1 MRSAVLLL
9 LTAALI
15 AVPAQA
21 QEPAREAAQQQ
32 VKPPEA
38 PRPLSDQTVTASD
51 VATTP
56 LTDLNLKHDAIPPL
70 LIAAQERPYDL
81 AGLRRCAQIAA
92 AIGDLDAALGEDI
105 DVAQARQQGV
115 SVGQVAQSA
124 LGSFIPFR
132 GVIRELSGANA
143 QERKVEAAV
152 YAGSV
157 RRAFLKGVG
166 QTRGCR
172 YPARSATAAVLA
184 QRDTPS
190 AAAAAPKPAPRAVRH
205 GQRGKTTYVT
215 RPVVQKT
222 P

>member
-1 MRSAVLLL
+1 MRSAALLL
-9 LTAALI
+9 LAAALF

-21 QEPAREAAQQQ
+21 QDAAQQQ
-32 VKPPEA
+32 VKPPEP
-38 PRPLSDQTVTASD
+38 PRPLGDQTVTAGD

-81 AGLRRCAQIAA
+81 AGLRRCTQIAA
-92 AIGDLDAALGEDI
+92 AIGDLDAVLGEDI

-143 QERKVEAAV
+143 QERKVDAAV

-172 YPARSATAAVLA
+172 YPARAATAAVLA
-184 QRDTPS
+184 QRDALA
-190 AAAAAPKPAPRAVRH
+190 AAAAAPKPAPRAVRSH
-205 GQRGKTTYVT
+205 RRGKTTYVS

>member
-1 MRSAVLLL
+1 MRSAALLL
-9 LTAALI
+9 LTAALFS
-15 AVPAQA
+15 VPAEA
-21 QEPAREAAQQQ
+21 QEQEKTTEAA
-32 VKPPEA
+32 
-38 PRPLSDQTVTASD
+38 RPLSDQTVTAGD

-56 LTDLNLKHDAIPPL
+56 LTDLNLKRDAIPPL

-81 AGLRRCAQIAA
+81 AGLRRCTQIAA
-92 AIGDLDAALGEDI
+92 AIGDLDIALGEDI

-143 QERKVEAAV
+143 QERKVESAV

-184 QRDTPS
+184 RRDALT
-190 AAAAAPKPAPRAVRH
+190 AAAAAPQPAPRTVRH
-205 GQRGKTTYVT
+205 VRRGKTTFVS
-215 RPVVQKT
+215 RPVVQKA